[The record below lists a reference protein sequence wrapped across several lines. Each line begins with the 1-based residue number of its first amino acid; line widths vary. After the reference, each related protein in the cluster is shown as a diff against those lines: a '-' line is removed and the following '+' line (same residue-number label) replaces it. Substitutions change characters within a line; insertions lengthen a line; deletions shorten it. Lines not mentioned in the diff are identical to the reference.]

1 MDDYALVLNA
11 GFVKPEVLR
20 LAAARREKVANRSG
34 LKSAEATPRGGS
46 PPPGTIL
53 DATDI

>member
-11 GFVKPEVLR
+11 GVVKPEVLR
-20 LAAARREKVANRSG
+20 LAAADEKELQTAADSNP
-34 LKSAEATPRGGS
+34 PRQPLVGVR